1 MTNNMI
7 YSYTS
12 LIFYALPDSLTID
25 TQNYPIEQPHHV
37 RHFDFSFKDM

>member
-1 MTNNMI
+1 MI

-12 LIFYALPDSLTID
+12 LIFYALLDSLTTD
-25 TQNYPIEQPHHV
+25 TQNYLVEQPHHV